1 MAYRTRINPQGAP
14 RQVGRRGALKQ
25 TTFLRL
31 QKNDAL
37 LTVES
42 ALEVL
47 LAKVLD
53 LSNDATE
60 IQYQPFAIDI
70 AHARLLL
77 THEALQEHR
86 TELKRA
92 GLKGLFYTPD
102 LRVTWKATVGTT
114 IEVIEAKDS
123 QWVPD
128 HQDEYAHKLRCT
140 QRLLESVGARFGLY
154 EANVRHL
161 YRSPFASNVYKLHA
175 TKLRRQDAMGTV
187 SPDYLDY
194 LHHREDWLSHLRD
207 RGESTII
214 QLAESVNA
222 TAWAVWHL
230 LIDELAS
237 CDLAAAPL
245 NPNSIIRAV
254 SPSGHAGVAT
264 VTPFRAA
271 LLLMRNRTWEQA
283 HA

>member
-1 MAYRTRINPQGAP
+1 MAYRTRINPLGAP
-14 RQVGRRGALKQ
+14 RQVGRRGALRQ
-25 TTFLRL
+25 TTFVRL
-31 QKNDAL
+31 EKSDAL

-47 LAKVLD
+47 LAKLLD
-53 LSNDATE
+53 LSNDVIE
-60 IQYQPFAIDI
+60 IQYQPFTIDI
-70 AHARLLL
+70 AHERLLL

-102 LRVTWKATVGTT
+102 LRVIWKAAAGTA

-123 QWVPD
+123 QWVPN
-128 HQDEYAHKLRCT
+128 HRDEYAHKQRCT
-140 QRLLESVGARFGLY
+140 QQLLESVGARFGLY
-154 EANVRHL
+154 EANVRNL
-161 YRSPFASNVYKLHA
+161 YRSAFASNIYKLHA

-187 SPDYLDY
+187 SPDFLAY
-194 LHHREDWLSHLRD
+194 LHHREHWISHLLNQ
-207 RGESTII
+207 GESTIL
-214 QLAESVNA
+214 QLAESVGT

-230 LIDELAS
+230 LIDEIAS
-237 CDLAAAPL
+237 CDLTTAAL
-245 NPNSIIRAV
+245 NPSTIIQAI
-254 SPSGHAGVAT
+254 SPPGRSNAAT

-271 LLLMRNRTWEQA
+271 LLGMRNRTWEQA

>member
-1 MAYRTRINPQGAP
+1 MAYRTRINPLGAP
-14 RQVGRRGALKQ
+14 RQMGRRGALKQ

-31 QKNDAL
+31 EKNESL

-47 LAKVLD
+47 LAKLLD
-53 LSNDATE
+53 LSNDVTA
-60 IQYQPFAIDI
+60 IQYQPFTIDI
-70 AHARLLL
+70 ANEQLLL
-77 THEALQEHR
+77 THESLQKHR

-102 LRVTWKATVGTT
+102 LRVTWKACIGTT

-123 QWVPD
+123 QWIPS
-128 HQDEYAHKLRCT
+128 HEDEYAHKLLCT
-140 QRLLESVGARFGLY
+140 QQLLESVGVRFSLY
-154 EANVRHL
+154 EANVRNL
-161 YRSPFASNVYKLHA
+161 YRWPFASNIYKLHA

-187 SPDYLDY
+187 SADYLDY
-194 LHHREDWLSHLRD
+194 LHHRENWINHLRD
-207 RGESTII
+207 QGESTILK
-214 QLAESVNA
+214 LAESVGA

-237 CDLAAAPL
+237 CDLAAAALSPS
-245 NPNSIIRAV
+245 SIIRAV
-254 SPSGHAGVAT
+254 APTGPAEAII
-264 VTPFRAA
+264 TPFRAA
-271 LLLMRNRTWEQA
+271 LLLMRNSTWEQA

>member
-1 MAYRTRINPQGAP
+1 MAYRTRPNPLGAP
-14 RQVGRRGALKQ
+14 RQAGRRGALRQ

-31 QKNDAL
+31 EKNDSL

-47 LAKVLD
+47 LAKLLD
-53 LSNDATE
+53 LSNDVTE
-60 IQYQPFAIDI
+60 IQYQPCTIDL
-70 AHARLLL
+70 AHERLLL

-92 GLKGLFYTPD
+92 GLKGVFYTPD
-102 LRVTWKATVGTT
+102 LRVTWKVAVGTT

-140 QRLLESVGARFGLY
+140 QRLVESVGARFGLY
-154 EANVRHL
+154 EANVRNL
-161 YRSPFASNVYKLHA
+161 YRSAFASNIYKLHA

-194 LHHREDWLSHLRD
+194 LHHREHWLNHLSD
-207 RGESTII
+207 RGESTILE
-214 QLAESVNA
+214 LAESVGT

-237 CDLAAAPL
+237 CDLTTAAL
-245 NPNSIIRAV
+245 SPNSTICAV
-254 SPSGHAGVAT
+254 PPPGHAEAAT

-271 LLLMRNRTWEQA
+271 LLGMRNRTWEQA
-283 HA
+283 HV